1 MQNCGNCGTAHPPQK
16 CGAYNKACNNCG
28 KLGHFS
34 KVCRSPK
41 ISEGKIRYV
50 SQNVHEASDSTSECD
65 VYIWMVKSS
74 DNDKTGLKW
83 SKDLLVNDKLL
94 NFKLD
99 TGSDINIIY
108 REDYMLLQP
117 RPKLRKSGT
126 VMKAYNDKII
136 PSIGVCRV
144 NVRYKNRTIQTTME
158 VVPDQGPPLL
168 GSIDCER
175 LGLVK
180 RVNTVGQAQKTLK
193 AEIQQKYPELFKGNG
208 SLPGTHSFVLKD
220 GSTGVI
226 HAPRRVSFAK
236 RPKLKDEL
244 DRQMKLGYL
253 AKVNE
258 PTDWV
263 NSMVMTEKKNGD
275 VRISIDPKYLNM
287 AIKREHFQIPTKE
300 EILGELA
307 GAKYFSK
314 MDATDGF
321 HQIELNEKSS
331 MMTTFNTPFGR
342 YRYLRLPMGI
352 CSAPE
357 VFHKTV
363 YQCLEDLDGVW
374 VYMDDIIVWGS
385 TIEQHDER
393 LEKAVKKL
401 VQIGLRL
408 NKEKCY
414 FRQPELPYLGEVV
427 TSQGVKPDPAK
438 VQAIEDMPTPKDQSD
453 LQRILGLVTYM
464 SRFIPNKS
472 NRTSVLRSLLE
483 KVEYWQWLP
492 EHEKAWQGMKH
503 ILSSHPVLQYYDERK
518 PVKLSSD
525 ASKDGIGAALL
536 QETDGQWMPVAY
548 ASRAMTS
555 AERNYAQIEKEQLG
569 VMFACERFH
578 SYIYGRTTNVETD
591 HLPLIAISKKPL
603 CNAPPRLQRLL
614 LRLQKYNCTLSYT
627 PGKHLVIGDTLSRAF
642 SPREVPSTTE
652 EDVQIHVCA
661 VKAEL
666 PVSKRKWNEIAEE
679 TEKDEVLKQ
688 VIRSI
693 NDDPNTC
700 PKPYATFVE
709 DLTVVDGVLL
719 KGQRIVIPMKMRPEM
734 RSLVHEGH
742 LGIEKC
748 KRRAREVMY
757 WPNMNTDVC
766 DFVSRCDICQTHRYA
781 QQPMKSHERP
791 DRPWAKVG
799 CDIFYMKQK
808 PYLLTIDYFSH
819 YPQTVL
825 LTSETSGQV
834 IVHLKSLFSRY
845 GTLST
850 VISDGGPQ
858 FSSAEFQRFAEEWGF
873 DHNMSR
879 PYYPQSNGLAENG
892 VKVVKRLLTKA
903 AEKGEDPYLAM
914 LAYRDAPLDNGK
926 SPAELLMGRKLRTR
940 LPSVKYRQEKLQKRT
955 TRSNDRGKSLPELQP
970 SSTVRV
976 KSHNARQGRWPV
988 KGRVM
993 RSSGPR
999 SYYVELED
1007 GRVMRR
1013 NRQHLLLTRE
1023 SYQPSNWL
1031 TPKPPVLMDATQVV
1045 NTPGPP
1051 LSSEFHTSPRR
1062 ESTPRCESQE
1072 KTTVRRYLVHY
1083 NFTYCTVWYSHGQ
1096 LAVLLRDHVG
1106 ICKLYILKKK
1116 KKTRAWKKMSCYL
1129 VLIVQYKYSCI

>member
-1 MQNCGNCGTAHPPQK
+1 MLLHVAKKPAIDVYNTFTFAGAEDTTYASVLHKFDAYCNPKTNETYERYIFYMRNQQQGETVEQFVTDLKLKAKTCAFGDMSDSMIRDRIVLGIASQRVRERLLREDNLNLANAIKICQAAEATQRQITTLGNDALDTHNSSVHYCKTKGRGQYKPRKQANEAQRAATTHDKQKCGNCGTTHPPRK

-41 ISEGKIRYV
+41 ISKGKIRYV

-65 VYIWMVKSS
+65 VYIGMVKSS

-83 SKDLLVNDKLL
+83 SEDLRVNDKLL

-117 RPKLRKSGT
+117 RPKLRKSNT

-158 VVPDQGPPLL
+158 VVPEQGPSLL

-180 RVNTVGQAQKTLK
+180 RVNTVGQAQQTLK
-193 AEIQQKYPELFKGNG
+193 AEIHQKYPELFKGNG

-226 HAPRRVSFAK
+226 HAPRRVAFAK

-244 DRQMKLGYL
+244 DRQMNLGYL

-275 VRISIDPKYLNM
+275 VRICIDPKDLNM

-314 MDATDGF
+314 MDATAGF
-321 HQIELNEKSS
+321 HQIELDEKSS
-331 MMTTFNTPFGR
+331 MMNTFNTPFGR

-352 CSAPE
+352 CSATE

-363 YQCLEDLDGVW
+363 YQCLEDLDGVC

-401 VQIGLRL
+401 VQMGLRL
-408 NKEKCY
+408 NKDKCY

-427 TSQGVKPDPAK
+427 TAQGVKPDPAK

-464 SRFIPNKS
+464 SRFIPNIS

-483 KVEYWQWLP
+483 KDADWQWLP
-492 EHEKAWQGMKH
+492 EHEKAWQGIKH

-525 ASKDGIGAALL
+525 ASKDGIGEALL

-555 AERNYAQIEKEQLG
+555 AERN
-569 VMFACERFH
+569 
-578 SYIYGRTTNVETD
+578 
-591 HLPLIAISKKPL
+591 
-603 CNAPPRLQRLL
+603 
-614 LRLQKYNCTLSYT
+614 
-627 PGKHLVIGDTLSRAF
+627 
-642 SPREVPSTTE
+642 
-652 EDVQIHVCA
+652 
-661 VKAEL
+661 
-666 PVSKRKWNEIAEE
+666 
-679 TEKDEVLKQ
+679 
-688 VIRSI
+688 
-693 NDDPNTC
+693 
-700 PKPYATFVE
+700 
-709 DLTVVDGVLL
+709 
-719 KGQRIVIPMKMRPEM
+719 
-734 RSLVHEGH
+734 
-742 LGIEKC
+742 
-748 KRRAREVMY
+748 
-757 WPNMNTDVC
+757 
-766 DFVSRCDICQTHRYA
+766 
-781 QQPMKSHERP
+781 
-791 DRPWAKVG
+791 
-799 CDIFYMKQK
+799 
-808 PYLLTIDYFSH
+808 
-819 YPQTVL
+819 
-825 LTSETSGQV
+825 
-834 IVHLKSLFSRY
+834 
-845 GTLST
+845 
-850 VISDGGPQ
+850 
-858 FSSAEFQRFAEEWGF
+858 
-873 DHNMSR
+873 
-879 PYYPQSNGLAENG
+879 
-892 VKVVKRLLTKA
+892 
-903 AEKGEDPYLAM
+903 
-914 LAYRDAPLDNGK
+914 
-926 SPAELLMGRKLRTR
+926 
-940 LPSVKYRQEKLQKRT
+940 
-955 TRSNDRGKSLPELQP
+955 
-970 SSTVRV
+970 
-976 KSHNARQGRWPV
+976 
-988 KGRVM
+988 
-993 RSSGPR
+993 
-999 SYYVELED
+999 
-1007 GRVMRR
+1007 
-1013 NRQHLLLTRE
+1013 
-1023 SYQPSNWL
+1023 
-1031 TPKPPVLMDATQVV
+1031 
-1045 NTPGPP
+1045 
-1051 LSSEFHTSPRR
+1051 
-1062 ESTPRCESQE
+1062 
-1072 KTTVRRYLVHY
+1072 
-1083 NFTYCTVWYSHGQ
+1083 
-1096 LAVLLRDHVG
+1096 
-1106 ICKLYILKKK
+1106 
-1116 KKTRAWKKMSCYL
+1116 
-1129 VLIVQYKYSCI
+1129 

>member
-1 MQNCGNCGTAHPPQK
+1 
-16 CGAYNKACNNCG
+16 
-28 KLGHFS
+28 
-34 KVCRSPK
+34 
-41 ISEGKIRYV
+41 
-50 SQNVHEASDSTSECD
+50 
-65 VYIWMVKSS
+65 
-74 DNDKTGLKW
+74 
-83 SKDLLVNDKLL
+83 
-94 NFKLD
+94 
-99 TGSDINIIY
+99 
-108 REDYMLLQP
+108 MLLQP

-126 VMKAYNDKII
+126 VKII

-158 VVPDQGPPLL
+158 VVPDQGPSLL

-193 AEIQQKYPELFKGNG
+193 AEIQQKYPELFNGNG

-226 HAPRRVSFAK
+226 HAPRRVAFAK
-236 RPKLKDEL
+236 RPKLKNEL

-253 AKVNE
+253 AKINE
-258 PTDWV
+258 HTDWV

-275 VRISIDPKYLNM
+275 VRICIDPKYLNT

-314 MDATDGF
+314 MDATAGF
-321 HQIELNEKSS
+321 HQIELDEKWS

-363 YQCLEDLDGVW
+363 YQCLEDLDGVC

-385 TIEQHDER
+385 TIEQHGER

-408 NKEKCY
+408 NKDKCY
-414 FRQPELPYLGEVV
+414 FRLPELPYLGEVV

-438 VQAIEDMPTPKDQSD
+438 VQAIEDMPTPKYQSD

-464 SRFIPNKS
+464 SRFIPNIS

-483 KVEYWQWLP
+483 KDVGWQWLP
-492 EHEKAWQGMKH
+492 EHEKSWQGIKH
-503 ILSSHPVLQYYDERK
+503 ILSSHPVLQYYYERK

-525 ASKDGIGAALL
+525 GIGAALL
-536 QETDGQWMPVAY
+536 QENDGQWMPVAY

-569 VMFACERFH
+569 VAFVCERFH
-578 SYIYGRTTNVETD
+578 SYIYGRTTNFETD

-603 CNAPPRLQRLL
+603 SDAPPRLQRLL
-614 LRLQKYNCTLSYT
+614 LRLQKYNCTLSYI
-627 PGKHLVIGDTLSRAF
+627 PGKHLVIADTLSRAF

-666 PVSKRKWNEIAEE
+666 PVSNRKWNEIAEE
-679 TEKDEVLKQ
+679 TEKDEALKQ

-719 KGQRIVIPMKMRPEM
+719 KGQRIVIPTKMRPEM

-766 DFVSRCDICQTHRYA
+766 YFVSRCDICQTHRYA
-781 QQPMKSHERP
+781 QQ
-791 DRPWAKVG
+791 
-799 CDIFYMKQK
+799 
-808 PYLLTIDYFSH
+808 
-819 YPQTVL
+819 
-825 LTSETSGQV
+825 
-834 IVHLKSLFSRY
+834 
-845 GTLST
+845 
-850 VISDGGPQ
+850 
-858 FSSAEFQRFAEEWGF
+858 
-873 DHNMSR
+873 
-879 PYYPQSNGLAENG
+879 
-892 VKVVKRLLTKA
+892 
-903 AEKGEDPYLAM
+903 
-914 LAYRDAPLDNGK
+914 
-926 SPAELLMGRKLRTR
+926 
-940 LPSVKYRQEKLQKRT
+940 
-955 TRSNDRGKSLPELQP
+955 
-970 SSTVRV
+970 
-976 KSHNARQGRWPV
+976 
-988 KGRVM
+988 
-993 RSSGPR
+993 
-999 SYYVELED
+999 
-1007 GRVMRR
+1007 
-1013 NRQHLLLTRE
+1013 QH
-1023 SYQPSNWL
+1023 Q
-1031 TPKPPVLMDATQVV
+1031 
-1045 NTPGPP
+1045 
-1051 LSSEFHTSPRR
+1051 
-1062 ESTPRCESQE
+1062 
-1072 KTTVRRYLVHY
+1072 
-1083 NFTYCTVWYSHGQ
+1083 
-1096 LAVLLRDHVG
+1096 
-1106 ICKLYILKKK
+1106 
-1116 KKTRAWKKMSCYL
+1116 
-1129 VLIVQYKYSCI
+1129 